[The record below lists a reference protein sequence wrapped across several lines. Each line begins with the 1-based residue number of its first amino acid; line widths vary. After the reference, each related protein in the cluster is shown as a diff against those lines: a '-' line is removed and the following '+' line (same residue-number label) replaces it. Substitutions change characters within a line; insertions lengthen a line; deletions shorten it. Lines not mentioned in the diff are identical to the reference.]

1 MKNKFWALL
10 LTGTLAFGSFTVL
23 SPREEVKAAIAFL
36 YDKSSPNSMLT
47 LKKTKEIFIGQSKLD
62 IDYSIGGRTSGIKG
76 SWKSSAKNVATVS
89 NEGVV
94 TAKKP
99 GNTVISFSYK
109 VNKKLITIKCKIIV
123 NSGVDSLSIAGTG
136 KFDGTMYTDSIIQLK
151 AKATAGG
158 NEVKVNPGR
167 KTSYGIFYELFAD
180 EGCTVKTSPA
190 IATITSSGF
199 MVAGSTATKVYVRAS
214 VKNSRDA
221 SEGIRSNVIGVDI
234 KDRVQ
239 VSTQAAVKEIVVEN
253 MEAPLATLSD
263 SGMKA
268 EVRYKLLDQYGND
281 VTRDIRFA
289 GKCSALWEGNKPV
302 KLITDGKFLI
312 DLEPNQTVGYV
323 GKLNITYGGAGSI
336 SKEVQIKIGSPS
348 YIKDIQIMGVYKRTL
363 TGYAKVMDNNTFL
376 TKGTTINSFGGN
388 SSLNTIP
395 ESYFVLVRA
404 RDNYGN
410 SIYNAGIPQSKISL
424 VITGNTG
431 LTLDTVDGKLQTIS
445 PITIDGETFLTYPI
459 KAAVLSTG
467 NVNIRAVT
475 AGNSASHAMDSKVT
489 EGASVGS
496 LAIAGE
502 GVVGKENLIT
512 YILTNTSNMQVTRY
526 EEVISALGLNDNG
539 AGKVFIM
546 PGSNI
551 ISSSYGSYFYIS
563 KNTSTGLAELYYV
576 PSGAA
581 LLNGTETNIETVTV
595 LKGTNAQKDYALKVM
610 RTK

>member
-99 GNTVISFSYK
+99 GNTVISFSYT

-180 EGCTVKTSPA
+180 EGCTVKISPA

-281 VTRDIRFA
+281 VTRDIKFA

-551 ISSSYGSYFYIS
+551 ISSTYGSYFYIS
-563 KNTSTGLAELYYV
+563 KNASTGLAELYYV

>member
-239 VSTQAAVKEIVVEN
+239 VSTQAAVKELVVEN

>member
-1 MKNKFWALL
+1 MKNKVLALML
-10 LTGTLAFGSFTVL
+10 AGTLAFGSFVCLT
-23 SPREEVKAAIAFL
+23 PREEAKAAIAFL
-36 YDKSSPNSMLT
+36 FDKNSPNNMLT
-47 LKKTKEIFIGQSKLD
+47 LKKKKEIFIGQGSLD
-62 IDYSIGGRTSGIKG
+62 IDYSIGGRTSGVKG
-76 SWKSSAKNVATVS
+76 SWKSSNKNVATVS

-94 TAKKP
+94 NAKKP
-99 GNTVISFSYK
+99 GTAIISFSYK
-109 VNKKLITIKCKIIV
+109 VNKKLITIKCKLIV
-123 NSGVDSLSIAGTG
+123 NSGVNSLAISGTG
-136 KFDGTMYTDSIIQLK
+136 KFDGTMNTDSIIQF
-151 AKATAGG
+151 KATAKSGE
-158 NEVKVNPGR
+158 NEVKIAPGR
-167 KTSYGIFYELFAD
+167 KLTYGIFYELFAD
-180 EGCTVKTSPA
+180 EACTIKTSPS

-199 MVAGSTATKVYVRAS
+199 MAAGSNMAKVYVRAS
-214 VKNSRDA
+214 VKNSRMAND
-221 SEGIRSNVIGVDI
+221 GIHSNVIGVDI

-239 VSTQAAVKEIVVEN
+239 IPTQAAVKEIVVEN

-281 VTRDIRFA
+281 VTGDIRFA

-302 KLITDGKFLI
+302 KLIADGKFLI

-363 TGYAKVMDNNTFL
+363 TGYVKVMDSNTFL
-376 TKGTTINSFGGN
+376 TKGTVINSFGGN
-388 SSLNTIP
+388 SALNTVP
-395 ESYFVLVRA
+395 ESYYVLVRA
-404 RDNYGN
+404 KDNYGN

-424 VITGNTG
+424 VISGNVG
-431 LTLDTVDGKLQTIS
+431 LALENVDGKIQTMS
-445 PITIDGETFLTYPI
+445 PITVDGETFLTYPL
-459 KAAVLSTG
+459 KAGVLSTG

-489 EGASVGS
+489 DGGSVGS
-496 LAIAGE
+496 LMIAGE
-502 GVVGKENLIT
+502 GVVGKESLIS
-512 YILTNTSNMQVTRY
+512 YILTNTSNVQLTKY

-551 ISSSYGSYFYIS
+551 ISSNYGSYFYIS
-563 KNTSTGLAELYYV
+563 KNISTGLAELYYV

-581 LLNGTETNIETVTV
+581 LLNGTETNIETITV
-595 LKGTNAQKDYALKVM
+595 LKGTNAQKDYALKVT

>member
-281 VTRDIRFA
+281 VTRDIKFA

-502 GVVGKENLIT
+502 GVVGKENLVT

>member
-151 AKATAGG
+151 ARATAGG

-496 LAIAGE
+496 LTIAGE

>member
-10 LTGTLAFGSFTVL
+10 LAGTVAFGSFTVL
-23 SPREEVKAAIAFL
+23 SPREEAKAAIAFL
-36 YDKSSPNSMLT
+36 YDKNNPNSMLT

-76 SWKSSAKNVATVS
+76 SWKSSNKTTATVS
-89 NEGVV
+89 KDGVV

-109 VNKKLITIKCKIIV
+109 VNKKLITIKCKIFV

-136 KFDGTMYTDSIIQLK
+136 KFDGTMHTDSIIQF
-151 AKATAGG
+151 KATTMAGG
-158 NEVKVNPGR
+158 NEVKINPGR
-167 KTSYGIFYELFAD
+167 KTSYGVFYELFAD
-180 EGCTVKTSPA
+180 EGCTSPASPA

-221 SEGIRSNVIGVDI
+221 SEGIRSNVIGLDI

-239 VSTQAAVKEIVVEN
+239 IPTQAAVKEIVVEN

-348 YIKDIQIMGVYKRTL
+348 YIKDIQIMGIYKRTL
-363 TGYAKVMDNNTFL
+363 TGYVKVMDNNTFL
-376 TKGTTINSFGGN
+376 TKGTVINSFGGN
-388 SSLNTIP
+388 SALNTVV
-395 ESYFVLVRA
+395 ESYYVLVRA

-424 VITGNTG
+424 VISGNVG
-431 LTLDTVDGKLQTIS
+431 LALDNVEGKIQTMS
-445 PITIDGETFLTYPI
+445 PITVDGETFLTYPL
-459 KAAVLSTG
+459 KAGVLSTG

-489 EGASVGS
+489 DGGSVGS
-496 LAIAGE
+496 LMIAGE

-512 YILTNTSNMQVTRY
+512 YILTNTSNVQLTRY

-551 ISSSYGSYFYIS
+551 ISSNYGSYFYIS
-563 KNTSTGLAELYYV
+563 KNISTGLAELYYV

-581 LLNGTETNIETVTV
+581 LLNGTETNIETITV
-595 LKGTNAQKDYALKVM
+595 LKGTNAQKDYALKVT